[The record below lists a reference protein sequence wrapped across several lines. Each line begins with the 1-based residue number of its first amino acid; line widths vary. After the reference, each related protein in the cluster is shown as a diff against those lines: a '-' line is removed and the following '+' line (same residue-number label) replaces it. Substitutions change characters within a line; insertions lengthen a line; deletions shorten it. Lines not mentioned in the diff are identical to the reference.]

1 MKAETVA
8 LAVSRFKLSP
18 DHKLKLVFSGAE
30 YLYDDSIMIECN
42 NTCMTLSSKLDDGK
56 IHTLYLEYQFIQG
69 VEVIEG

>member
-18 DHKLKLVFSGAE
+18 NHKLKLVFNGAE

-42 NTCMTLSSKLDDGK
+42 NTCMTLSSKLDDEK
-56 IHTLYLEYQFIQG
+56 IHTLYIEYQVIQG

>member
-18 DHKLKLVFSGAE
+18 NHKLKLVFNGTE

-56 IHTLYLEYQFIQG
+56 IHTLYIEYQFIQG

>member
-18 DHKLKLVFSGAE
+18 NHRLNLVFNGVE
-30 YLYDDSIMIECN
+30 YLYDDSVMIECN

-56 IHTLYLEYQFIQG
+56 IHTLYIEYSFIQG

>member
-1 MKAETVA
+1 MNAETVA

-18 DHKLKLVFSGAE
+18 NHKLKLVFNCAE
-30 YLYDDSIMIECN
+30 YLYDNSILIECN

-56 IHTLYLEYQFIQG
+56 IHTLYIEYQFIQG